1 MYYGDVLTLLIGA
14 CVEIVMNDS
23 RVLKGIYFQDQE
35 MKDIF
40 AAYPEFICIDATY
53 MLLELRFPVYFLLV
67 EDGNGLSEI
76 AAVFL
81 MPEETEESMSHM
93 IDFFKKENS
102 NWKSIRV
109 VMGDKD
115 LSQRCFS
122 LLFSICNIA
131 DLPLSYFQKLPA

>member
-1 MYYGDVLTLLIGA
+1 MSCIHLTYMYYGDVLTLLIGA
-14 CVEIVMNDS
+14 CVEIVMNDL

-40 AAYPEFICIDATY
+40 AAYPEFVCIDATHK
-53 MLLELRFPVYFLLV
+53 LLELRFPVYISLV

-93 IDFFKKENS
+93 IDFFKKENIPTGNQFVCS
-102 NWKSIRV
+102 WAIKI
-109 VMGDKD
+109 
-115 LSQRCFS
+115 
-122 LLFSICNIA
+122 
-131 DLPLSYFQKLPA
+131 